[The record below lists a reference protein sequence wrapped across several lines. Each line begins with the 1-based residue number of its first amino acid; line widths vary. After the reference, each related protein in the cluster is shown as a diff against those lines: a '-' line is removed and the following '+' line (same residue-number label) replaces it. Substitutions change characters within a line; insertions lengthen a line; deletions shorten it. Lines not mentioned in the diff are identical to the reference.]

1 MAKKILWHQFGTF
14 AQFFL
19 VSLFFA
25 FAVNAQQ
32 GMTFNGIFHQNVN
45 HGKLWETYS
54 PGNPTVLESDFAWEA
69 WVKMSLPQNELGYF
83 ISAGYGGAHA
93 ILIGF
98 GDGRLVGNFTHLS
111 TGVCLP
117 TTEWV
122 TFASPQV
129 FENNVW
135 FHVAVASVDHVL
147 TIYKDGQPIHSQPWT
162 GVRIS
167 SVCHV
172 FDVSAGILYVG
183 GSNHL
188 NFTGEISQVRGWEGF
203 SPYTGVAFTPE
214 TTFSS
219 YWVRRDSS
227 RVESVFLARY
237 KPRVLRIADLSLGY
251 RGVKHPGYFP
261 ARYMNWKQPSL
272 FDGRQSKTANNLS
285 LPN

>member
-1 MAKKILWHQFGTF
+1 MRWKILWHQFG
-14 AQFFL
+14 AWLQFFV
-19 VSLFFA
+19 VSLFFVGA
-25 FAVNAQQ
+25 ISAQQ
-32 GMTFNGIFHQNVN
+32 GLTFNGIFHQNVD

-54 PGNPTVLESDFAWEA
+54 PANPHVLETDFAWEA
-69 WVKMSLPQNELGYF
+69 WVKKSLPPNELGYF

-98 GDGRLVGNFTHLS
+98 GDGRLLGNFTYMS

-129 FENNVW
+129 FDNNVW
-135 FHVAVASVDHVL
+135 YHVAVASVDHVL
-147 TIYKDGQPIHSQPWT
+147 TIYKDGQPIFSQTWT
-162 GVRIS
+162 GSRIS
-167 SVCHV
+167 SVCNV
-172 FDVSAGILYVG
+172 LDVSAGILYVG

-203 SPYTGVAFTPE
+203 SPYRGTSFTPE

-219 YWVRRDSS
+219 FWLQNDNS

-237 KPRVLRIADLSLGY
+237 KPRVLRIEDLSLGY
-251 RGVKHPGYFP
+251 RSVKHPGYLHP
-261 ARYMNWKQPSL
+261 ARYMNWKRSMI
-272 FDGRQSKTANNLS
+272 FEW
-285 LPN
+285 